1 MKNNIKVQRAIAGLT
16 QADLAE
22 KTGVSRQTV
31 NAIEKGKFVPSLD
44 GAGAQDVQRL
54 WQGARR
60 GVSTGRLR
68 LGEVAPHTHI
78 VDKS

>member
-31 NAIEKGKFVPSLD
+31 NAIEKGKFCLLYTSD
-44 GAGAQDVQRL
+44 AAD
-54 WQGARR
+54 
-60 GVSTGRLR
+60 
-68 LGEVAPHTHI
+68 E
-78 VDKS
+78 